1 VTTPVNTVTTLYL
14 SKMHETSQLLEELL
28 SSQEGLCSSK
38 GVNLWWYIPPM
49 PTALHSC
56 RSTSQRKQRK

>member
-1 VTTPVNTVTTLYL
+1 
-14 SKMHETSQLLEELL
+14 MQETSQLLEELL
-28 SSQEGLCSSK
+28 SSQEGLCSTK
-38 GVNLWWYIPPM
+38 GVNSWWYIPPM